1 MDQNSKDTGDSQL
14 EENQKVILG
23 IWDNSK
29 KFLHD
34 LLDIREDSDRN
45 ETIES
50 VRKDISFQGHNAWIL
65 IFSIFVLILW
75 LLYFCFYK

>member
-1 MDQNSKDTGDSQL
+1 MEDLKETSESQL
-14 EENQKVILG
+14 EENQKAILG
-23 IWDNSK
+23 IWDNTK
-29 KFLHD
+29 KFLTD

-65 IFSIFVLILW
+65 VFSIFVASQNS
-75 LLYFCFYK
+75 YRN